1 MPSTTKRKIDAHALL
16 TSQGW
21 RGKGHS
27 LHPTN
32 DSTGLKHHI
41 LIKRD
46 GNDGAGLG
54 LKKDHKV
61 EAWWMNAFDQALKG
75 IDTTSG
81 TMKRTAGGG
90 NLDLDKIVS
99 KGIYKYSGGNGLY
112 NSFVKGGL
120 LAGTVDKNLVSSTG
134 LLTPPDSGGLNTGC
148 YYGGR
153 QRQRQERNQRGAPG
167 QEGSQ
172 EGPEGGESQT
182 ARERSEESC
191 ESGQEGGEEEG
202 QGNIK
207 SWRDKRGTESKA
219 KRQEGPEGGE
229 TAITCLG
236 RLSQPPFT
244 ATRII
249 IIPTRTFGEETR

>member
-1 MPSTTKRKIDAHALL
+1 MPSTTKRKLDAHALL

-46 GNDGAGLG
+46 GNNGAGLG

-112 NSFVKGGL
+112 SSFVKGGL
-120 LAGTVDKNLVSSTG
+120 LAGTVDKNIVSSTG
-134 LLTPPDSGGLNTGC
+134 LLTPPASGVSTP
-148 YYGGR
+148 
-153 QRQRQERNQRGAPG
+153 AAA
-167 QEGSQ
+167 
-172 EGPEGGESQT
+172 T
-182 ARERSEESC
+182 
-191 ESGQEGGEEEG
+191 EEETG
-202 QGNIK
+202 SGRK
-207 SWRDKRGTESKA
+207 ETKEERRARREAKKFEKAEKA
-219 KRQEGPEGGE
+219 KRAEKEAKAAAKAAKKAEKKKAKETLKAGE
-229 TAITCLG
+229 TKEERKARRNARRARKEEKR
-236 RLSQPPFT
+236 RLRAS
-244 ATRII
+244 A
-249 IIPTRTFGEETR
+249 G

>member
-32 DSTGLKHHI
+32 DATGLKHHI

-90 NLDLDKIVS
+90 GLDLDKIVS
-99 KGIYKYSGGNGLY
+99 KGVYKYSGGNGLY
-112 NSFVKGGL
+112 SSFVKGGL
-120 LAGTVDKNLVSSTG
+120 LAGTVEKNLATG
-134 LLTPPDSGGLNTGC
+134 LLTPPESGVSTPAATI
-148 YYGGR
+148 
-153 QRQRQERNQRGAPG
+153 E
-167 QEGSQ
+167 
-172 EGPEGGESQT
+172 GESSSSDRKET
-182 ARERSEESC
+182 KEERRARRDAKKMRKAEKGKQLEADARAAAKA
-191 ESGQEGGEEEG
+191 
-202 QGNIK
+202 IK
-207 SWRDKRGTESKA
+207 KAAKKVEKKKA
-219 KRQEGPEGGE
+219 KDALKAGE
-229 TAITCLG
+229 TKEERRARRNARRTRKEEKR
-236 RLSQPPFT
+236 RLRA
-244 ATRII
+244 AT
-249 IIPTRTFGEETR
+249 G

>member
-112 NSFVKGGL
+112 SSFVKGGL
-120 LAGTVDKNLVSSTG
+120 LAGTVDKNIVSSTG
-134 LLTPPDSGGLNTGC
+134 LLTPPDSGVSTPAAAT
-148 YYGGR
+148 
-153 QRQRQERNQRGAPG
+153 E
-167 QEGSQ
+167 
-172 EGPEGGESQT
+172 
-182 ARERSEESC
+182 EESG
-191 ESGQEGGEEEG
+191 SGRKETKEERRARREA
-202 QGNIK
+202 K
-207 SWRDKRGTESKA
+207 KLEKAEKA
-219 KRQEGPEGGE
+219 KRAEKEAKAAAKAAKKAEKKKAKETLKAGE
-229 TAITCLG
+229 TKEERKARRNARRARKEEKR
-236 RLSQPPFT
+236 RLRAS
-244 ATRII
+244 A
-249 IIPTRTFGEETR
+249 G

>member
-1 MPSTTKRKIDAHALL
+1 MPSTTRRKIDAHALL

-32 DSTGLKHHI
+32 DATGLKHHI

-90 NLDLDKIVS
+90 NLELDKIVS
-99 KGIYKYSGGNGLY
+99 KGVYKYSGGNGLY
-112 NSFVKGGL
+112 SSFVKGGL
-120 LAGTVDKNLVSSTG
+120 LAGTVEKSLTTG
-134 LLTPPDSGGLNTGC
+134 LLTPP
-148 YYGGR
+148 
-153 QRQRQERNQRGAPG
+153 
-167 QEGSQ
+167 
-172 EGPEGGESQT
+172 
-182 ARERSEESC
+182 
-191 ESGQEGGEEEG
+191 ESGVSTPAATIDEDSSSGKKETKEERRAR
-202 QGNIK
+202 
-207 SWRDKRGTESKA
+207 RDAKKLQKAEKAAKLEAETKAAAKATKKANKKAEKKKA
-219 KRQEGPEGGE
+219 KETLKAGE
-229 TAITCLG
+229 TKEERKARRNARRARKEEKR
-236 RLSQPPFT
+236 RLR
-244 ATRII
+244 AT
-249 IIPTRTFGEETR
+249 TG

>member
-1 MPSTTKRKIDAHALL
+1 MIYLLRRHSQHPCLPPRSAARSTPTPSL

-32 DSTGLKHHI
+32 DATGLKHHI

-99 KGIYKYSGGNGLY
+99 KGVYKYSGGNGLY
-112 NSFVKGGL
+112 SSFVKGGL
-120 LAGTVDKNLVSSTG
+120 LAGTVDKNLVSTTG
-134 LLTPPDSGGLNTGC
+134 LLTPPDSGVSTPAATT
-148 YYGGR
+148 
-153 QRQRQERNQRGAPG
+153 E
-167 QEGSQ
+167 
-172 EGPEGGESQT
+172 
-182 ARERSEESC
+182 EESG
-191 ESGQEGGEEEG
+191 SG
-202 QGNIK
+202 K
-207 SWRDKRGTESKA
+207 KESKEERRARREA
-219 KRQEGPEGGE
+219 KKLQKAEKVARLEKEAKAAAKATKKATKKAEKKAKETFKAGE
-229 TAITCLG
+229 TKEERKARRNARRARKEEKR
-236 RLSQPPFT
+236 RLRAS
-244 ATRII
+244 A
-249 IIPTRTFGEETR
+249 G